1 MKARKSKGVTNCRVF
16 FVSRRQPPLADNG
29 IFSWIY
35 TMLRMSDT
43 QVLQSIGLDRFMVL
57 RFLRMGIVVFVLF
70 TFLAVPIL
78 IPLNVIN
85 QLDSKGLNLLTIGN
99 VKDLNRLW
107 AHWVLALILTG
118 KKAYICIKRHF
129 IC

>member
-1 MKARKSKGVTNCRVF
+1 
-16 FVSRRQPPLADNG
+16 
-29 IFSWIY
+29 
-35 TMLRMSDT
+35 MLRMSDT

-118 KKAYICIKRHF
+118 KKAYMHKATLYLLKQLIFLYLCSRDHLLHF
-129 IC
+129 PRNSGVSCVTSTLLTWL